1 MARIKTREEKL
12 AEAKQTIVKLEQET
26 IAQAID
32 LRNQAQAWRARSNEL
47 LSKANGAL
55 DKADALL
62 IGIGQD
68 PEVFWAEHDKTDK

>member
-32 LRNQAQAWRARSNEL
+32 LRQQAKGWTARATEL
-47 LSKANGAL
+47 VAKAKGAEL
-55 DKADALL
+55 KADALL
-62 IGIGQD
+62 ESIGQD
-68 PEVFWAEHDKTDK
+68 PATFWTEHEKSS